1 MVILIVWWVRGALKS
16 TREATVQ
23 RHRLCKTKTYSQLH
37 SMSPLHP
44 HFTITIIKAYFS
56 SSSFNPVHHVC
67 LTKTKLQG
75 IMKGKKTVWRT
86 QQASEPDPFMTGMLE
101 LTDWEL
107 ITTMIETVGWRHW
120 FSGHKSEQTSGDS
133 EGQGSLVCYSPWGCK
148 ELDTTEQLELN
159 TCGFLFYNSD
169 FKNKL

>member
-1 MVILIVWWVRGALKS
+1 
-16 TREATVQ
+16 
-23 RHRLCKTKTYSQLH
+23 
-37 SMSPLHP
+37 MSPLHP

-107 ITTMIETVGWRHW
+107 ITTMIETVGWCHW

-148 ELDTTEQLELN
+148 ELDMTLSNWTTTATMIRMLKALTDKVDTMSEQKSNASKVTEILRKSKKEMLDIK
-159 TCGFLFYNSD
+159 TPL
-169 FKNKL
+169 